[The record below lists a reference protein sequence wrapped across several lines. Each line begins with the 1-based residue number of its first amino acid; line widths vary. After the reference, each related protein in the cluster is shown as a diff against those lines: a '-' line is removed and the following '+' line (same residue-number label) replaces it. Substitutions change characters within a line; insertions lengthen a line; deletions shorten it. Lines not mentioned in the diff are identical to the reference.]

1 MGIRQLNTF
10 LKQMCKSALREISF
24 KELSNK
30 KIAID
35 ISIYLYKFL
44 QEGSLIDNLYLLIG
58 LFRKYNIVPVFVFDG
73 KPPEEKYDILEKRR
87 QDKKNARNYYLEL
100 EKKLLLLKKH
110 PSLKN
115 QDEIFIL
122 QKKMQEEYK
131 KSIKVTF
138 KNIQEAK
145 QLITAYGAC
154 YLEADGEADV
164 LCAQLVK
171 SKLVYGCLSEDMD
184 MFAYGCNRVYRD
196 INIYNES
203 MMFYD
208 YVKILKLLKLSSKEF
223 REICVYSGTDY
234 SKEATSIFTTIKLFK
249 SFKKSKETEFY
260 EWLVKQNYIKD
271 NIILYNVYFM
281 FDFTE
286 NFKKMKLE
294 FSDVQKS
301 ILDNILVKS
310 GFILAQ

>member
-10 LKQMCKSALREISF
+10 LKQMCKPAIRQISF
-24 KELSNK
+24 KDLSNK

-35 ISIYLYKFL
+35 VSIYLYKFL

-73 KPPEEKYDILEKRR
+73 KPPQEKHDILEKRR

-115 QDEIFIL
+115 QDEIFKI

-145 QLITAYGAC
+145 KLISAYGAC
-154 YLEADGEADV
+154 YLEANGEADV

-184 MFAYGCNRVYRD
+184 LFAYGCNRVYRD
-196 INIYNES
+196 INIYNET
-203 MMFYD
+203 MIYYD

-234 SKEATSIFTTIKLFK
+234 SKEATSIFVTIKLFK
-249 SFKKSKETEFY
+249 LFKKSKETEFY

-286 NFKKMKLE
+286 TLKKIKLE
-294 FSDVQKS
+294 FSDIQKS

-310 GFILAQ
+310 GFLLV